1 MFKALVLVYV
11 FDATVSIFLALILG
25 RALLFHFCTHE
36 GRSQHSI
43 ADMRVHG
50 SILVTNISGKI
61 SPDNANMQRPFFSSN
76 VPFFAEGH
84 PDGVRKYAQM
94 RPKYG
99 NIYPVW
105 TRPKQ
110 RFKKK
115 THPFFPVHLSKV
127 SVIRHT
133 PGSEMMCEGAGSNI
147 RQDKHKTFT

>member
-61 SPDNANMQRPFFSSN
+61 SPDNANMQRPFFLQTYLFLLKAIRTASESTHKC
-76 VPFFAEGH
+76 VQSTEISIQFGP
-84 PDGVRKYAQM
+84 VRSK
-94 RPKYG
+94 G
-99 NIYPVW
+99 L
-105 TRPKQ
+105 
-110 RFKKK
+110 KKK
-115 THPFFPVHLSKV
+115 RTLFSLSICQKFQ
-127 SVIRHT
+127 SYAIRL
-133 PGSEMMCEGAGSNI
+133 GL
-147 RQDKHKTFT
+147 R

>member
-61 SPDNANMQRPFFSSN
+61 SPDNANMQRPFFLQTYL
-76 VPFFAEGH
+76 F
-84 PDGVRKYAQM
+84 
-94 RPKYG
+94 
-99 NIYPVW
+99 
-105 TRPKQ
+105 
-110 RFKKK
+110 
-115 THPFFPVHLSKV
+115 
-127 SVIRHT
+127 
-133 PGSEMMCEGAGSNI
+133 C
-147 RQDKHKTFT
+147 